1 MLRAEMTRSRT
12 AAEDS
17 TAAPSR
23 SFMLAAMNPCPCGFF
38 GDATR
43 ECHCSPMQ
51 IQRYVSKIS
60 GPLLD
65 RIDIHIEVP
74 AVRYKDFE
82 HIALKFGEL
91 VEEKHTVVAEGNFA
105 GAGNGAAADE
115 AGVADGV
122 VRGTIRARADEAA
135 GVVEDAGD
143 TVDARGFDG
152 FVEGHGRKNG
162 GNALGEHGFSGARR
176 ADEQNVVRAGAGD
189 FKSALGGLL
198 TSNIAQIDGVGTG
211 LAEHLRGVHGGRGEG
226 LGRVDQVGGLREG
239 LDGED
244 TNAFYDGGF
253 FGVGFGDDDVFD
265 SLFTGGD
272 GGGKSAAH
280 GTHAAIQRELAEK
293 NIIGEGLAEKCAL
306 AAEEAEGDGQI
317 ESGALFA
324 HVCGSK
330 VHSHGLI
337 AGIIEA
343 AVFQRGLHALAA
355 FLDGDIWQTDNVEI
369 SLLAGADVD
378 LDLDEIGFD
387 AVDRGAV
394 GFEEHE
400 RGKFVPYCLGAR

>member
-1 MLRAEMTRSRT
+1 
-12 AAEDS
+12 
-17 TAAPSR
+17 
-23 SFMLAAMNPCPCGFF
+23 
-38 GDATR
+38 
-43 ECHCSPMQ
+43 MQ

-122 VRGTIRARADEAA
+122 VRGTIRAGADEAA
-135 GVVEDAGD
+135 GIVEDAGD
-143 TVDARGFDG
+143 F
-152 FVEGHGRKNG
+152 EG
-162 GNALGEHGFSGARR
+162 
-176 ADEQNVVRAGAGD
+176 
-189 FKSALGGLL
+189 ALGGLL
-198 TSNIAQIDGVGTG
+198 AADVAQIDGVGAG
-211 LAEHLRGVHGGRGEG
+211 FAEHLCGVHGGRGEG
-226 LGRVDQVGGLREG
+226 LGRIDQVGGLREG
-239 LDGED
+239 FDGED
-244 TNAFYDGGF
+244 ADAFDDGGF
-253 FGVGFGDDDVFD
+253 FGIGFGDDDVFD
-265 SLFTGGD
+265 SLFAGGD
-272 GGGKSAAH
+272 GSGESAAH
-280 GTHAAIQRELAEK
+280 GAHAAVERELAEK
-293 NIIGEGLAEKCAL
+293 NVIGEGLAEKCAL

-324 HVCGSK
+324 HVRGSK

-343 AVFQRGLHALAA
+343 AVFQRGLHALVA
-355 FLDGDIWQTDNVEI
+355 FLDGDVWQTDNVEI